1 MPIPFSCAGCKKAFK
16 APDHLAGK
24 KVSCPSCKVVGTVPA
39 TSPDTSSPAVAP
51 VSKRDTEI
59 MRKQAQTNGSGKHQ
73 SAPPPPPIDP
83 EEQLR
88 READAMQSLLDDER
102 QAAEASQAKSIDF
115 ECDNCGEPIS
125 VALDQAGKRTPC
137 PSCARIVKVPA
148 PARRDSADWKA
159 KPQFASAVKLQTE
172 EKPEGAWDATS
183 KLVSRE
189 ALEDADALP
198 VRKAPVPLGT
208 RVRQYLLVA
217 AVLAIGGVIGLS
229 LMRGRSRTI
238 EAGKVET
245 VLADIADPGK
255 NKLDKAA
262 LEMMAARAL
271 LEQEIPN
278 KLKTV
283 EKHISQAIAALN
295 ESPASTARGLVA
307 ADMAENLAA
316 MMGTNEDEKDGKKPQ
331 ANFLQRTIGTCLGK
345 IDDAEWRLDAW
356 GRICRALLASEQ
368 SERMVVLEGQIFRGQ
383 ARQTNRNNETIQPE
397 LEAAAITGLAL
408 LEEGNRKNRDD
419 LKEMALRSAESLK
432 SRGEPSSFPSLAIGL
447 YGWRGKEL
455 PGSWGVAKSDPEQ
468 SGIVLARAAQGNIE
482 AARKIVDG
490 IANEAPEA
498 VRARV
503 ALAEGMLVAGKADS
517 DVIKKI
523 VDDVSKLS
531 RGRTMFAMQILR
543 LARVAERSGV
553 PQESLKN
560 LAGTVTGTD
569 SYDVEVRGAILV
581 TSLSRGIMEKQP
593 LDSAPVDAKL
603 WSAWATKTRLAL
615 LARAP
620 GGPMGDGQGTELFAR
635 MGRLMPPFAIR

>member
-39 TSPDTSSPAVAP
+39 MSSDTSPAVST
-51 VSKRDTEI
+51 VSKPDPDS
-59 MRKQAQTNGSGKHQ
+59 MRKQAQTNGSGKHKP
-73 SAPPPPPIDP
+73 APPPPPIDP
-83 EEQLR
+83 EEQSR
-88 READAMQSLLDDER
+88 RESDAMQSLLDDER
-102 QAAEASQAKSIDF
+102 RAAEASEAKAIEF
-115 ECDNCGEPIS
+115 ECENCGEPIS
-125 VALDQAGKRTPC
+125 VALDMAGKRTPC

-208 RVRQYLLVA
+208 RVRRYLLVA
-217 AVLAIGGVIGLS
+217 ALLAIAGVITLS
-229 LMRGRSRTI
+229 FMRGRSRTI

-295 ESPASTARGLVA
+295 ESPASTSRGLVA
-307 ADMAENLAA
+307 ADMAENLAS
-316 MMGTNEDEKDGKKPQ
+316 MMGTTEDEKDGKKPQ
-331 ANFLQRTIGTCLGK
+331 ANFLQRTIGACLGK
-345 IDDAEWRLDAW
+345 IDDAEWKLDAW
-356 GRICRALLASEQ
+356 GRICRALLAVEQ
-368 SERMVVLEGQIFRGQ
+368 AERMLVLEGQIFRGQ
-383 ARQTNRNNETIQPE
+383 GKLTNRNNETIQPE
-397 LEAAAITGLAL
+397 LEASAISGIAL

-419 LKEMALRSAESLK
+419 LKDMALRCAENLK
-432 SRGEPSSFPSLAIGL
+432 SRGEPSAFPTLAIGL

-468 SGIVLARAAQGNIE
+468 SGMVLARAAQGNID

-503 ALAEGMLVAGKADS
+503 ALAEGMLAAGKADS
-517 DVIKKI
+517 ESIKKI
-523 VDDVSKLS
+523 VDETAKLS
-531 RGRTMFAMQILR
+531 RGRAMFAMPLLR
-543 LARVAERSGV
+543 LARVAERSGS
-553 PQESLKN
+553 PQESLKT
-560 LAGTVTGTD
+560 LAGTIAGTD
-569 SYDVEVRGAILV
+569 PYDVEVRGAILLTALV
-581 TSLSRGIMEKQP
+581 RGIIEKQP
-593 LDSAPVDAKL
+593 LDTAPVDAKL
-603 WSAWATKTRLAL
+603 WSTWATKTRLAL

-620 GGPMGDGQGTELFAR
+620 GGPLGDGQGTELFAR